1 MKQMKAKMDR
11 LRVTRTEH
19 RFFHDPR
26 RVILRPYLPGEEAFA
41 EGRSRVELALDR
53 ILALPEEEIP
63 GAWEAVRTAF
73 SSRHR
78 DLESVLEDHFRLVSR
93 HRECRERL
101 SPERERLIG
110 AYFTQEYSIEG
121 ASLCNPSLVPAQD
134 QSGLPQGA
142 LRFIMS
148 LRAVGEGHLSS
159 IEFRSGVIE
168 SDGKIVFDPTS
179 PLVTSGRRALNPS
192 YSKDVFALKL
202 EDLGVQNEISRAVL
216 DPLPSRFSF
225 EELSGSVASL
235 KSPPISSAMSRET
248 LERIHWLAT
257 SNYEVA
263 FSRDFPICER
273 VIFPASPNESRGME
287 DARFVRFVEEDGS
300 ARYYATYTA
309 YDGHRILPQL
319 IETGDF
325 AEFGVLTLNGARAH
339 NKGMALFP
347 RRIDGR
353 FAMLSRHDNE
363 NIHFVTSDDIH
374 FWNHG
379 DSLQTPSHPWEL
391 IQIGNCGSPIETE
404 AGWLVLTHG
413 VGPIRQY
420 AIGAMLLD
428 RDDPRR
434 VLGRLAEPLLE
445 PERDERDG
453 YVPNVVYT
461 CGAIVH
467 NGLLI
472 LPYGFSDT
480 GVGIVTTPLDE
491 LLSRLGSSSAV

>member
-1 MKQMKAKMDR
+1 MKRMKAKTDR
-11 LRVTRTEH
+11 LGVTRTQH
-19 RFFHDPR
+19 RFLPDPK
-26 RVILRPYLPGEEAFA
+26 RVILRPYLPGEEGLV
-41 EGRSRVELALDR
+41 EGKSRARLVFDR

-63 GAWEAVRTAF
+63 AVWETVRAAF

-78 DLESVLEDHFRLVSR
+78 DLESVLADHFRLVSR
-93 HRECRERL
+93 HLECTERL
-101 SPERERLIG
+101 SPERELLVG
-110 AYFTQEYSIEG
+110 AYFTHEYSIEG

-134 QSGLPQGA
+134 QSGLPGGA

-168 SDGKIVFDPTS
+168 SDGKIVFEPTS
-179 PLVTSGRRALNPS
+179 PFVSSGRRDANPS
-192 YSKDVFALKL
+192 YSKAVFALKL
-202 EDLGVQNEISRAVL
+202 EDLSVQNEISQSVL
-216 DPLPSRFSF
+216 DSLQERFSL
-225 EELSGSVASL
+225 EELSSAVASVQ
-235 KSPPISSAMSRET
+235 SPHISPAITHET
-248 LERIHWLAT
+248 LARIHWLAT
-257 SNYEVA
+257 SNYEIT
-263 FSRDFPICER
+263 FSADSPISER
-273 VIFPASPNESRGME
+273 VIFPASPTESHGME
-287 DARFVRFVEEDGS
+287 DARFVRFVEDDGS
-300 ARYYATYTA
+300 DQYYATYTA
-309 YDGHRILPQL
+309 YDGQKILPQL
-319 IETGDF
+319 IETADF
-325 AEFGVLTLNGARAH
+325 ASFRVLTLNGARAH

-347 RRIDGR
+347 RRIRGR

-363 NIHFVTSDDIH
+363 NIHFLTSDDIH

-379 DSLQTPSHPWEL
+379 DPLQAPSHAWEL

-413 VGPIRQY
+413 VGPMRRY
-420 AIGAMLLD
+420 TIGAMLLD

-434 VLGRLAEPLLE
+434 VIGRLAEPLLE

-467 NGLLI
+467 NGQLI

-480 GVGIVTTPLDE
+480 GVGIATTPLDE
-491 LLSRLGSSSAV
+491 LLSRLESSSAG

>member
-1 MKQMKAKMDR
+1 MKAQSDQ
-11 LRVTRTEH
+11 LRVTRTQH
-19 RFFHDPR
+19 RLLPDPQ
-26 RVILRPYLPGEEAFA
+26 RVLLRPYLPGEESFVK
-41 EGRSRVELALDR
+41 GRSRVKLVLDR
-53 ILALPEEEIP
+53 ILALPEGEVP
-63 GAWEAVRTAF
+63 AAREAIRASF

-93 HRECRERL
+93 HIEDPERL
-101 SPERERLIG
+101 SPERELLIG
-110 AYFTQEYSIEG
+110 AYFTHEYSIEG

-134 QSGLPQGA
+134 QSGLPGGA
-142 LRFIMS
+142 LRFTLS

-179 PLVTSGRRALNPS
+179 PFVSSGRRTPNPS

-202 EDLGVQNEISRAVL
+202 EDLGVLNEISRAVL
-216 DPLPSRFSF
+216 DPLPTHFNL
-225 EELSGSVASL
+225 EELSRAAAEV
-235 KSPPISSAMSRET
+235 KSTHTSPAIGRET

-257 SNYEVA
+257 SNYEIS
-263 FSRDFPICER
+263 FSPGSPISER

-319 IETGDF
+319 IETEDF
-325 AEFGVLTLNGARAH
+325 VEFRVLTLNGARAH

-347 RRIDGR
+347 RRIRGR

-363 NIHFVTSDDIH
+363 NLHFLTSDDIH
-374 FWNHG
+374 LWNHG
-379 DSLQTPSHPWEL
+379 DPLQAPSKAWEF

-413 VGPIRQY
+413 VGPMRRY
-420 AIGAMLLD
+420 TIGAMLLD

-434 VLGRLAEPLLE
+434 VIGRLAEPLLE
-445 PERDERDG
+445 PEWDERDG

-467 NGLLI
+467 NGRLI
-472 LPYGFSDT
+472 LPYGFSDAGT
-480 GVGIVTTPLDE
+480 GIATTPLDE
-491 LLSRLGSSSAV
+491 LLSRLESGSAG